1 MVKIILC
8 STVSN
13 DFLRSMKTPMVNFPL
28 AIPFVII
35 STNSII
41 AMEVT
46 IFSETILPQ
55 VQQIIGVKTIHQP
68 IIVLTGDEFTFFSHV
83 SVTAI
88 TSNVKSIDGKT
99 LFKLIKLADIRVA
112 LK

>member
-1 MVKIILC
+1 
-8 STVSN
+8 
-13 DFLRSMKTPMVNFPL
+13 MKTPMVNFPL

-41 AMEVT
+41 AMEVK

-68 IIVLTGDEFTFFSHV
+68 IIVDLHKNLGKIV
-83 SVTAI
+83 AK
-88 TSNVKSIDGKT
+88 VK
-99 LFKLIKLADIRVA
+99 
-112 LK
+112 